1 MITGFSVQT
10 EPLTDYERD
19 TVLPA
24 ICSILK
30 NRKGCRSA
38 ITSKRMIILLDGYKI
53 SEPRIRKIINYIR
66 NNDMVPCLIANSDG
80 YYVAQSNEEMLTY
93 EDSLLG
99 REEAIRAVR
108 LAMERQRKYVYGD
121 GQLTLF

>member
-1 MITGFSVQT
+1 M
-10 EPLTDYERD
+10 
-19 TVLPA
+19 
-24 ICSILK
+24 
-30 NRKGCRSA
+30 
-38 ITSKRMIILLDGYKI
+38 DGYKI